1 MKTAIVDD
9 DVAINLEGRAIVTRR
24 VERVLAI
31 AIGTEPT
38 APFDAELLL
47 RERRRIRRHEVEFDL
62 SLHAHESRIVAP
74 ARVRVERH
82 CDPPRRP
89 HPQDWHEEDRYEKNT
104 CHPPHVRAP
113 TKRHVRGKANR
124 FCRRPNAFL
133 SRYRGP
139 GGVGSFEKPAALS
152 RVSFA
157 RIRSPA
163 LG

>member
-1 MKTAIVDD
+1 MHTAIVDD
-9 DVAINLEGRAIVTRR
+9 DVPINLDGRAIVTRR

-47 RERRRIRRHEVEFDL
+47 RERRRIRRHEVEIDL

-74 ARVRVERH
+74 ARVGVERH
-82 CDPPRRP
+82 CDPPLRP

-113 TKRHVRGKANR
+113 ARRHVRSKANR
-124 FCRRPNAFL
+124 FRRRLPAFM
-133 SRYRGP
+133 SRY
-139 GGVGSFEKPAALS
+139 GGGGFRLAA
-152 RVSFA
+152 A
-157 RIRSPA
+157 
-163 LG
+163 